1 MSETQ
6 KWNERD
12 VCSRS
17 EHGQAIELAES
28 AASRAHRRMKP
39 RACGADIDR
48 GPNFSAPVKMIAKVL
63 GGLSAAAM
71 ALGLFFESF
80 PLN

>member
-17 EHGQAIELAES
+17 EHGQAIDHAGRCMQEA
-28 AASRAHRRMKP
+28 RT
-39 RACGADIDR
+39 
-48 GPNFSAPVKMIAKVL
+48 
-63 GGLSAAAM
+63 
-71 ALGLFFESF
+71 
-80 PLN
+80 